1 MNWYLGYIRNADS
14 SEVKANDQNG
24 GLGHL
29 TKGDA
34 GEASERM
41 KIWQTS
47 LIIIEMQI
55 KTTPLNH
62 YASTRRL
69 AGMQRHSVFLHALWE

>member
-14 SEVKANDQNG
+14 SEVKAKDQNG

-34 GEASERM
+34 GEASEQHENLTD
-41 KIWQTS
+41 IV
-47 LIIIEMQI
+47 
-55 KTTPLNH
+55 NH
-62 YASTRRL
+62 
-69 AGMQRHSVFLHALWE
+69 QRNAN

>member
-14 SEVKANDQNG
+14 SEVKANGQNG
-24 GLGHL
+24 GLGHF

-34 GEASERM
+34 GKASEHM

-47 LIIIEMQI
+47 LIIREMQI
-55 KTTPLNH
+55 KTTTLYH

-69 AGMQRHSVFLHALWE
+69 AGMRRHLVFLHALWE